1 MFLLLDQE
9 GIMAT
14 LIAQAR
20 RVSGFFRKLAHQLY
34 DAGLARAER
43 ELKRHRPFLDH

>member
-1 MFLLLDQE
+1 ML
-9 GIMAT
+9 MAT

-34 DAGLARAER
+34 DAALAKAEQ
-43 ELKRHRPFLDH
+43 ELKRHRPFLER